1 MDSQAE
7 GSAYTEGGAAMNSSS
22 VESRSGGEESAGLSI
37 VQANSGI
44 VYDLARLDGD
54 SEVRAL
60 VGLTSHF
67 DVVGCRSIPGG
78 YDFQL
83 SERPRVHIGS
93 DAYTCTCL
101 TFSGH
106 PEVACQHI
114 FWLLDQLHGCFIS
127 QPPASEV
134 LLSENGFSEDF
145 PRIEQLLEGKLEAVA
160 EQLNWQYLRSESEGG
175 MSRLQKV
182 RDIISAF
189 STSTVLE
196 DFRNDLVEHADQSRT
211 PEQCVVQGD
220 FEATM
225 VRLAL
230 HDDAVFSSLCK
241 AMPPGACAAIY
252 FDKMQEKTRRLLAD
266 FDRYCQTGQLPADST
281 GLDVDD
287 VVEQLERN
295 VNRIEQ
301 HIIARAPHGAEG
313 AAKALVTLLEDIC
326 NRNKDSLDGNTWGRT
341 TFHGEDE
348 DQRNLYHQLI
358 GRADETGNFFIL
370 DALEK
375 LQPTVL
381 GGFADRLGRILQKNE
396 VNRAPKAY
404 ILKLGA
410 LVRLAE
416 STSTTSG
423 QKRPATA
430 TSGGDTKRSR

>member
-7 GSAYTEGGAAMNSSS
+7 GSAFTEGGAAMNSSS
-22 VESRSGGEESAGLSI
+22 IESRSGGEESAGLSA

-54 SEVRAL
+54 SEARAL

-67 DVVGCRSIPGG
+67 DVVGCCSISGG

-114 FWLLDQLHGCFIS
+114 FLHGCFIS
-127 QPPASEV
+127 QPPESDV
-134 LLSENGFSEDF
+134 PLSENGFSEEF

-160 EQLNWQYLRSESEGG
+160 EQLNWQYLRSEWEGG

-266 FDRYCQTGQLPADST
+266 FDRYCQVGQLPADST

-287 VVEQLERN
+287 VVEQLQRN

-301 HIIARAPHGAEG
+301 NIVARAPHGMEG

-326 NRNKDSLDGNTWGRT
+326 SRNKDSLDGNTWGRA

-358 GRADETGNFFIL
+358 GRTDETGDFFIL

-375 LQPTVL
+375 LQPAVL